1 MLFTPASCVA
11 HRFFSVGLLVLFM
24 HKLSLLEL
32 MHVFVPLPLVLF
44 SSAALGCAFPQV
56 LGLSV
61 FVSVLPFLAYL
72 IHLVLPSLLARL

>member
-1 MLFTPASCVA
+1 MP
-11 HRFFSVGLLVLFM
+11 
-24 HKLSLLEL
+24 KLSLLGIV
-32 MHVFVPLPLVLF
+32 HVFVLLPLVLF

-61 FVSVLPFLAYL
+61 FVSVLPFLACL